1 MVNALVVK
9 SDFTKNLRL
18 DYMCPNWV
26 FPNFPAG
33 LSLFI
38 IVFITCF
45 VKNGIVQTSSP
56 ELSFR

>member
-18 DYMCPNWV
+18 DSYV
-26 FPNFPAG
+26 SKLGFPQSTAPAG
-33 LSLFI
+33 LSLFT

-45 VKNGIVQTSSP
+45 VKNGIVQETSS
-56 ELSFR
+56 L